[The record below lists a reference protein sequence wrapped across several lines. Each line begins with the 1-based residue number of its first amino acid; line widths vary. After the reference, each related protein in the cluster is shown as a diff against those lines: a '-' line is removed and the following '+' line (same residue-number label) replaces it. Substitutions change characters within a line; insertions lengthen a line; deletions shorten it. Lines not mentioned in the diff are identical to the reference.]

1 MDHTDPTTALTG
13 IGMINSAASHF
24 GFNLGRL
31 EMCQMSEMVLTT
43 LTIEKVKERHTY
55 VYAKPRKDTIIND
68 S

>member
-13 IGMINSAASHF
+13 IVMIKPAASHF

-31 EMCQMSEMVLTT
+31 EMSQMSEMVLTT
-43 LTIEKVKERHTY
+43 LTIEKVNERHTY
-55 VYAKPRKDTIIND
+55 VYTKPRKDTIIND